1 MLPDDFSK
9 ALEQVYKDALAKADQ
24 ILADAAMI
32 RVQAIQELDAAKELR
47 NAAALEADGLAE
59 QYFENRQTQ
68 FQEAARIELLRNLT
82 RKHLENG
89 QEPAEIA
96 EWLEVPLS
104 FIQQIE
110 EVLKRLEIA
119 AVQRSQ
125 LNGNP
130 EIHYTN
136 KGRGGTVHYVNG
148 QVCFDLWW
156 EFAGGDAVV
165 IVDIPTENDWEK
177 RTGLKMDERAATI
190 RFIGD
195 QIIKDQLSGNGNF
208 IVGENTLTF
217 YSGS

>member
-9 ALEQVYKDALAKADQ
+9 VIEQVYKDALAKADQ
-24 ILADAAMI
+24 IVADAAMI
-32 RVQAIQELDAAKELR
+32 RNQAIGELDAAKELR
-47 NAAALEADGLAE
+47 NKAALEADGLAE

-89 QEPAEIA
+89 KSAAEIA
-96 EWLEVPLS
+96 EWLEVPFS

-110 EVLKRLEIA
+110 AILNRLENA
-119 AVQRSQ
+119 AEQRRQ

-148 QVCFDLWW
+148 QVGFDLWW

-165 IVDIPTENDWEK
+165 IIDIPTEKDWEK

-195 QIIKDQLSGNGNF
+195 QIIKDQLSGKGNY
-208 IVGENTLTF
+208 IVGENTMTF